1 MLLSEALVRLPR
13 CEFYSRYSVPFFME
27 KSSHWNTY
35 HRSRF
40 KRLEEV
46 KPSQYSFKS
55 DPSAK
60 PDKSGTYLNPFCFT
74 NYQKAVVIQKDRPK
88 KHYPENT
95 YDNYLHYQNTMANYI
110 VAQLK
115 ERHLPLKAN
124 CDNAYPSVLIDF
136 PKPSKAKSVDWVNFV
151 IVHYM
156 AICLKLTNERGL
168 NCEIVRRSSFGH
180 LRPSVAETAPSMR
193 INVGVI
199 PKDYADVLVD
209 AAELTHQLLGMTAES
224 NFARPLA
231 LPELSQAMD
240 DYNKA
245 GKKSRG
251 NVEIKLPANLW
262 QALWSAMD
270 RKGHSLVYQLMRKEI
285 NVEAMINHI
294 LDKMLA
300 SELNAEKI
308 LASPLL
314 IQETFVTPWID
325 VLKAYRLNEKNQ
337 MSISWRTSQLPS
349 YKWQQEPVLIKD
361 EAFFPFVQGL
371 FTVFDHPRILDTKIQ
386 TLQNLHGELETASQ
400 TLFFNP
406 PHQLHEDGYGSDS
419 DTEGTISLARERTI
433 IYAKKFITATGMRS
447 IQLAFAAIKRH
458 LGEQTQLNFRN
469 LGFNTQYMYYE
480 TKEALQKHAIP
491 IVLHNINELAQPL
504 EVVLYDLNHC
514 NTSHQKTAPVTE
526 VVKDSSTICIL
537 DTTSAT
543 NSLVAESIKEL
554 MTKNPH
560 LSTIIL
566 VSSGIKNEQAGSDI
580 NPYGTIRIFS
590 RNKSERDGLY
600 KQLASLEAEAGY
612 KHPKTSHLLRKT
624 AKERRMTPTNEGIL
638 SQMRIA

>member
-1 MLLSEALVRLPR
+1 
-13 CEFYSRYSVPFFME
+13 
-27 KSSHWNTY
+27 
-35 HRSRF
+35 
-40 KRLEEV
+40 
-46 KPSQYSFKS
+46 
-55 DPSAK
+55 
-60 PDKSGTYLNPFCFT
+60 
-74 NYQKAVVIQKDRPK
+74 
-88 KHYPENT
+88 
-95 YDNYLHYQNTMANYI
+95 
-110 VAQLK
+110 
-115 ERHLPLKAN
+115 
-124 CDNAYPSVLIDF
+124 
-136 PKPSKAKSVDWVNFV
+136 
-151 IVHYM
+151 
-156 AICLKLTNERGL
+156 
-168 NCEIVRRSSFGH
+168 
-180 LRPSVAETAPSMR
+180 
-193 INVGVI
+193 
-199 PKDYADVLVD
+199 
-209 AAELTHQLLGMTAES
+209 
-224 NFARPLA
+224 
-231 LPELSQAMD
+231 
-240 DYNKA
+240 
-245 GKKSRG
+245 
-251 NVEIKLPANLW
+251 
-262 QALWSAMD
+262 
-270 RKGHSLVYQLMRKEI
+270 
-285 NVEAMINHI
+285 
-294 LDKMLA
+294 
-300 SELNAEKI
+300 
-308 LASPLL
+308 
-314 IQETFVTPWID
+314 
-325 VLKAYRLNEKNQ
+325 

-526 VVKDSSTICIL
+526 IVKDSSTICIL

-543 NSLVAESIKEL
+543 NSLVAESIKKL

>member
-1 MLLSEALVRLPR
+1 
-13 CEFYSRYSVPFFME
+13 ME

-40 KRLEEV
+40 KRLEDV
-46 KPSQYSFKS
+46 KPSQYFFKP
-55 DPSAK
+55 DTSAK
-60 PDKSGTYLNPFCFT
+60 PDKAGTYLNPFSFPR
-74 NYQKAVVIQKDRPK
+74 YQKAVAIQKAQPK
-88 KHYPENT
+88 KQYSENT
-95 YDNYLHYQNTMANYI
+95 YDDYLQYQNKMANYI

-115 ERHLPLKAN
+115 EKHLSLKAN
-124 CDNAYPSVLIDF
+124 CDNDYPSVLIDF
-136 PKPSKAKSVDWVNFV
+136 PKPSKAKPVDWVNFV

-209 AAELTHQLLGMTAES
+209 AAILTHQLLCINTES
-224 NFARPLA
+224 NFSKPLA
-231 LPELSQAMD
+231 LPELSQAID
-240 DYNKA
+240 EYNRT

-251 NVEIKLPANLW
+251 NIKIKLPDNLW
-262 QALWSAMD
+262 LALWSAMD
-270 RKGHSLVYQLMRKEI
+270 RKGHSLVYQVMRKEI
-285 NVEAMINHI
+285 NVEAIINKS

-300 SELNAEKI
+300 SKLNAEKI
-308 LASPLL
+308 LASPDL
-314 IQETFVTPWID
+314 IQETFVTPWMD
-325 VLKAYRLNEKNQ
+325 VLKAYQLNEKKQ
-337 MSISWRTSQLPS
+337 MTISWPASQLPS
-349 YKWQQEPVLIKD
+349 YKWQQAPVLIKD
-361 EAFFPFVQGL
+361 EAFIPFVQEL
-371 FTVFDHPRILDTKIQ
+371 FTVFDHPRILDNTIQ

-400 TLFFNP
+400 KLFFNP
-406 PHQLHEDGYGSDS
+406 PHQSHEDGYGSDS
-419 DTEGTISLARERTI
+419 DTEGTISLIKKRTV

-458 LGEQTQLNFRN
+458 LGEQSQLNFRN
-469 LGFNTQYMYYE
+469 LSFNTQYMYYE

-491 IVLHNINELAQPL
+491 IVLNNINELAQPL
-504 EVVLYDLNHC
+504 EVVLYDVNHC
-514 NTSHQKTAPVTE
+514 NTSHQKTAPVTD
-526 VVKDSSTICIL
+526 VVKNASPICIL

-543 NSLVAESIKEL
+543 NSLVAKCIKDL
-554 MTKNPH
+554 MTKNCH

-566 VSSGIKNEQAGSDI
+566 VSSGLKNEQAGSDI

-600 KQLASLEAEAGY
+600 KHLASLEAEVGY
-612 KHPKTSHLLRKT
+612 NHPKTSHLLRKT
-624 AKERRMTPTNEGIL
+624 AKERGMTPTNESIL
-638 SQMRIA
+638 CHMHIT